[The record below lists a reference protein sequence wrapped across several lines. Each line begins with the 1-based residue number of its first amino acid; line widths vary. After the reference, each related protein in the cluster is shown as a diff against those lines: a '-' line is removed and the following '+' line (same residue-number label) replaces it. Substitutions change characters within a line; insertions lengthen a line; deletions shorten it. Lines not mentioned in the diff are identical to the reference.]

1 MRSNK
6 NRFIKKIIITGGAG
20 FIGSSLIHQ
29 IINET
34 NFSVLNVDKLT
45 YAGSLYSLK
54 CFSKNPRYI
63 FKKVDICDASK
74 IKQLFELFQPNA
86 IIHLAAESHVD
97 RSIEGPSDFIKSN
110 IIGTYTLL
118 DQARRYWSK
127 LKGSKKD
134 NFIFHHVSTDEV
146 FGELPHPDNQKGKL
160 PLFTEKSSYA
170 PSSPYSSSKASSD
183 HLVRAWYKTYGL
195 PIIIT
200 NCSNNYGPYQFPE
213 KLIPLTIL
221 NAINGIPIPVYGN
234 GNQIRDWLFVND
246 HVKALLLAVVGGEIG
261 ETYNI
266 GGKSEKKNIEVVRS
280 ICRVLEDLKPI
291 KKSSLKIKS
300 YESLINFVKDRPGH
314 DLRYAMDTK
323 KIQNELNWEPCETF
337 DNGILKTIKWYLD
350 NQLWCQ
356 QVFK

>member
-1 MRSNK
+1 MSSNK
-6 NRFIKKIIITGGAG
+6 DRFLKKIIITGGAG

-280 ICRVLEDLKPI
+280 ICRFLEDLKPI

-337 DNGILKTIKWYLD
+337 DTGILKTIKWYLD